1 VELRLLTRSD
11 LNSDDKYYVEAYKVY
26 LNLIWLAGEVGTG
39 AGDVAGGADSRPT
52 DTSLEVLAAIE
63 KDLEAAKAEYTKVMT
78 EDVPAFNKAMSGKV
92 NALTEIAA
100 PGR

>member
-1 VELRLLTRSD
+1 
-11 LNSDDKYYVEAYKVY
+11 
-26 LNLIWLAGEVGTG
+26 
-39 AGDVAGGADSRPT
+39 
-52 DTSLEVLAAIE
+52 VLAAIE

-100 PGR
+100 PSR